1 MSITQPAL
9 DGTIPAPIADD
20 YEEWAIAARPV
31 YVAAAKSG
39 LPFVCWK
46 VARDA
51 KLSNPPDQKRDWAR
65 FIGEL
70 HSGGVIRLAG
80 FGFARDGSAVRK
92 WIGTTAAREGRA
104 A

>member
-1 MSITQPAL
+1 MTAVQDSLPA
-9 DGTIPAPIADD
+9 DFPIPEPTD
-20 YEEWAIAARPV
+20 YETWAIAARPV
-31 YVAAAKSG
+31 YVAAAKTG

-51 KLSNPPDQKRDWAR
+51 KLPGPPDQKRDWAR

-92 WIGTTAAREGRA
+92 WIGTTAAREGRVA
-104 A
+104 